1 MSMMGPSDG
10 GLFFGACGMLCG
22 NDDISDSDKGY
33 VVVIKNNDIAFCF
46 VRGIFWGIYLERV
59 IPLVV

>member
-1 MSMMGPSDG
+1 MGLTGPSDVRP
-10 GLFFGACGMLCG
+10 FFGACGVLCG

-59 IPLVV
+59 IPLIV